1 MVREL
6 DQTTVN
12 DVGTDLGVTLAIL
25 CGVQREGRQ
34 LQVVVS
40 LVEAPGGR
48 AIDSDIVTVAQDD
61 PFLLQDRVLAA
72 VTGLLDIELEPHE
85 VVAMRDYGTQVPEAY
100 YLYLEGRG
108 QLERSDRGND
118 IDRAISTFRRA
129 LDLDADYALAHTG
142 LGAAYWQKY
151 GQTNQPDWASQ
162 AASECREAVALDD
175 QQARSRVCLGTAYGE
190 LGRHDEAIAE
200 FMRAIDIEP
209 TSPDALRGLA
219 VTYEQVGSVE
229 DSEQAYKQAIAMLP
243 NHWAGYSWL
252 GRFYVSQSRYPE
264 ASEMYERVVE
274 LTPDSYLGYSN
285 LGVAYVYQERWPEA
299 FAALERSVEIKPS
312 VNGYSNLATL
322 YFFQERRYFAAA
334 GLYEDALKL
343 DERNYLVW
351 GNLGDAR
358 YFGPDESEA
367 AIAYERAL
375 SLAEGLRRTTPDNAI
390 LLGDM
395 ALFNAMLGRSV
406 PALDFIGNALEL
418 APDDPALQ
426 LQAAQTYQQL
436 GRTEDALRSIGRAV
450 EGDIAPALVLHESM
464 DSTSSLLARI
474 IHETVGMR

>member
-1 MVREL
+1 M
-6 DQTTVN
+6 
-12 DVGTDLGVTLAIL
+12 
-25 CGVQREGRQ
+25 
-34 LQVVVS
+34 
-40 LVEAPGGR
+40 
-48 AIDSDIVTVAQDD
+48 
-61 PFLLQDRVLAA
+61 
-72 VTGLLDIELEPHE
+72 
-85 VVAMRDYGTQVPEAY
+85 
-100 YLYLEGRG
+100 
-108 QLERSDRGND
+108 
-118 IDRAISTFRRA
+118 
-129 LDLDADYALAHTG
+129 DLDADYALAHTG

-450 EGDIAPALVLHESM
+450 EGDIAPALVLQNPWF
-464 DSTSSLLARI
+464 DSIRHTDEFQALTS
-474 IHETVGMR
+474 TP